1 MNNFMVSFDLK
12 HNHKV
17 TTSIDA
23 INRFTIIEIQLSNLF
38 SKVVGLLKLLPM
50 NLRTL
55 NNKVIKTHH
64 MERKT
69 HVLNHNFECIM

>member
-12 HNHKV
+12 HVHKV
-17 TTSIDA
+17 IASIDA
-23 INRFTIIEIQLSNLF
+23 INRFTIVEIPLSNLF

-55 NNKVIKTHH
+55 NNKVSKSPH

-69 HVLNHNFECIM
+69 CVLNHNFKCSM

>member
-1 MNNFMVSFDLK
+1 MLI
-12 HNHKV
+12 KV
-17 TTSIDA
+17 MASIDA
-23 INRFTIIEIQLSNLF
+23 INRFTIVEIPLSSLF

-55 NNKVIKTHH
+55 NNKVLKTPH

-69 HVLNHNFECIM
+69 CMLNHNFECNM